1 MNNYFWFDALK
12 HSIRKNKRAK
22 ENRYFQLAT
31 LSQDGSPSNRTVV
44 FRGFVDGSDSIKAI
58 TDTRSNKFTEIESNA
73 LCEVC
78 WYFGITREQF
88 RIKAAAAIDHQSSSK
103 ERLNIWS
110 ELSASARE
118 QFFWASPGEPLL
130 SQDVHQCIPP
140 QPIEEPPA
148 SFALLVLS
156 PISVDHLTL
165 KGTPQTRWH
174 SNKSEDGWSSIAV
187 NP

>member
-1 MNNYFWFDALK
+1 MNDYFWFDAIK
-12 HSIRKNKRAK
+12 QSIRKNKRAK

-44 FRGFVDGSDSIKAI
+44 FRGFVDGSNSIKAI
-58 TDTRSNKFTEIESNA
+58 TDTRSSKFTEIESNA

-88 RIKAAAAIDHQSSSK
+88 RIKAAAAIDHAENSQ
-103 ERLNIWS
+103 ERLKVWS
-110 ELSASARE
+110 ELSASAKE
-118 QFFWASPGEPLL
+118 QFFWAAPGAPLRSL
-130 SQDVHQCIPP
+130 VDDQCISS
-140 QPIEEPPA
+140 QAVEEPPS

-165 KGTPQTRWH
+165 KGSPQTRWY
-174 SNKSEDGWSSIAV
+174 SKKSEDGWSANAV